1 MASYFDEHD
10 CEPLGPGEQP
20 DHLLHLA
27 RLLIDGGFGASFDME
42 YERIFPDQPHKP
54 PASKQAIQSLK
65 REPVEETGK
74 KCPICLKEFGNGEV
88 VTELPCCHFFHDD
101 CIVPWLKLVNTCPV
115 CRHELP
121 TDDPNYEELKAQK
134 ERMKQRQQAI
144 EELHNSMFG

>member
-65 REPVEETGK
+65 REPVEEIGK
-74 KCPICLKEFGNGEV
+74 KCPICLKKFGKGEV
-88 VTELPCCHFFHDD
+88 VTELPCSHFFHDD
-101 CIVPWLKLVNTCPV
+101 CIVPWLKLVC
-115 CRHELP
+115 
-121 TDDPNYEELKAQK
+121 
-134 ERMKQRQQAI
+134 I
-144 EELHNSMFG
+144 